1 MNKISFYINS
11 EDGKS
16 FNETVDEVY
25 FTSLKTGDRA
35 ILPGSQ
41 DLSCLVGISRMFFKK
56 NNEITYISTSGGVM
70 SFYDNKA
77 IFLVE
82 TYELSNEINKE
93 RALNA
98 KMNAECIL
106 KDSTLNS
113 EELKKAEVS
122 LKKAINRLSA
132 LK

>member
-1 MNKISFYINS
+1 MSKISFYINS

-16 FNETVDEVY
+16 FNDVVDEVY

-41 DLSCLVGISRMFFKK
+41 DLSCLVGISKIFFKK
-56 NNEITYISTSGGVM
+56 NNEITYISISGGVM
-70 SFYDNKA
+70 SFYENKA

-98 KMNAECIL
+98 KLKAENLL
-106 KDSTLNS
+106 KDSTLND
-113 EELKKAEVS
+113 EELKKAEIN